1 MNRRTTCQTEE
12 GCIII
17 YIGNCKACNPEEG
30 GDETGKTGED
40 RSSWGKP
47 LASPTLRDTNRAATE
62 NILANFKPDIEVLL
76 TLFDCLVNRK
86 RMLNELGPFALLMH
100 HFAEN
105 VNEFRKLTIS
115 KEEFEWFKDLVSSTI
130 TQAICG

>member
-1 MNRRTTCQTEE
+1 MKQERREKTEAS
-12 GCIII
+12 G
-17 YIGNCKACNPEEG
+17 
-30 GDETGKTGED
+30 
-40 RSSWGKP
+40 GKP
-47 LASPTLRDTNRAATE
+47 LASPTLRDTNRAATG

-100 HFAEN
+100 HFTKN

-115 KEEFEWFKDLVSSTI
+115 KEEFEGFKDLVSSTI